1 MSSWPRCSVTPDR
14 RFRPAARLA
23 SRKAWREE
31 RTGLERHVVG
41 QDGLTTDGELRETI
55 EELWA
60 FARDPYTVLG
70 GPRVFQAW
78 ARR

>member
-1 MSSWPRCSVTPDR
+1 MEDIAEAV
-14 RFRPAARLA
+14 
-23 SRKAWREE
+23 E
-31 RTGLERHVVG
+31 

-70 GPRVFQAW
+70 GLRVFQAW
-78 ARR
+78 GRRGARAPRYPPAGCIPYSAPMEPPVG